1 MVIRDERANASTVGN
16 GHLGVRTGSAAPRR
30 RCRDRDTP
38 VRSRPAYGDAVTTVR
53 PAAAP
58 PASPDT
64 TAGRLP
70 SLTGLRFVAAFLVF
84 GFHVHIE
91 HLMAPGAVRT
101 TMEWLFGQGAVG
113 VSFFFILSGFVLT
126 WSARKGDTA
135 VRFWRRRIA
144 KIYPNHVATWL
155 VALAVAVV
163 TGAGVS
169 LAVALPNLVLAQAW
183 SPDIDVF
190 FGLNTVS
197 WSLACEAFFY
207 AVFPLLFAGLIRL
220 PGRML
225 WPAATIALLAVWAV
239 PLLAQILPA
248 EHRYWAIWIFPLART
263 PEFLAGMLLARIVRE
278 GRWPR
283 LGVWPATALA
293 VVAYLT
299 SRFLPDDFRL
309 VAGTAIP
316 LALLVAAV
324 GAADAAGLATPWRS
338 RWMIWLGEISFAF
351 YLVHQLALRVVLK
364 GSGVEHSSLAAIGV
378 ALGAL
383 VFAVAGSWL
392 LYRCVELPGMRL
404 LRPKSAGRMAYP
416 ATPVRP
422 EQV

>member
-1 MVIRDERANASTVGN
+1 M
-16 GHLGVRTGSAAPRR
+16 
-30 RCRDRDTP
+30 
-38 VRSRPAYGDAVTTVR
+38 TTVR

-58 PASPDT
+58 AASADT

-91 HLMAPGAVRT
+91 HIMAPGAVRT

-113 VSFFFILSGFVLT
+113 VSFFFVLSGFVLT
-126 WSARKGDTA
+126 WSARESDTA
-135 VRFWRRRIA
+135 TRFWRRRIA
-144 KIYPNHVATWL
+144 KIYPNHMATWL
-155 VALAVAVV
+155 VALGVAVV
-163 TGAGVS
+163 TGAGAG
-169 LAVALPNLVLAQAW
+169 LAIALPNLLLVQGW

-207 AVFPLLFAGLIRL
+207 ALFPLLFAGLRRL
-220 PGRML
+220 PGRTL
-225 WPAATIALLAVWAV
+225 WPAATIALAAIWAV
-239 PLLAQILPA
+239 PLVAQLLPA

-263 PEFLAGMLLARIVRE
+263 PEFIAGMVLARIVRE

-293 VVAYLT
+293 VTAYVT
-299 SRFLPDDFRL
+299 SRWLPDDYRL

-324 GAADAAGLATPWRS
+324 GAADAAGRPTPWRS
-338 RWMIWLGEISFAF
+338 RRMIWLGEVSFAF
-351 YLVHQLALRVVLK
+351 YLVHQLALRLIIKVT
-364 GSGVEHSSLAAIGV
+364 GVEHSALAAVGITV
-378 ALGAL
+378 GAL
-383 VFAVAGSWL
+383 ALAVLGSWL
-392 LYRCVELPGMRL
+392 LYRYVELPGMRL
-404 LRPKSAGRMAYP
+404 LRPKSPTPPETGVRHSTPTP
-416 ATPVRP
+416 AR
-422 EQV
+422 

>member
-1 MVIRDERANASTVGN
+1 M
-16 GHLGVRTGSAAPRR
+16 
-30 RCRDRDTP
+30 
-38 VRSRPAYGDAVTTVR
+38 TTVR
-53 PAAAP
+53 PAALP

-64 TAGRLP
+64 AGGRLP

-163 TGAGVS
+163 TGAGLS
-169 LAVALPNLVLAQAW
+169 LAVVVPNLLLLQAW

-207 AVFPLLFAGLIRL
+207 ALFPLLYLGLMRV
-220 PGRML
+220 PGRGL
-225 WPAATIALLAVWAV
+225 WPAATLALGAVWAV
-239 PLLAQILPA
+239 PVLASLLPA
-248 EHRYWAIWIFPLART
+248 DDRYWAIWIFPVARL
-263 PEFLAGMLLARIVRE
+263 PEFVAGMLLARIVRE

-293 VVAYLT
+293 AAAYLT

-324 GAADAAGLATPWRS
+324 GAADATGRPTPWRAG
-338 RWMIWLGEISFAF
+338 WMIWLGEVSFAF

-364 GSGVEHSSLAAIGV
+364 GSGVEHSAPTAIGIAVV
-378 ALGAL
+378 ALAL
-383 VFAVAGSWL
+383 ALLGSWL

-404 LRPKSAGRMAYP
+404 LRPRPRARSAYP
-416 ATPVRP
+416 ATAVRP